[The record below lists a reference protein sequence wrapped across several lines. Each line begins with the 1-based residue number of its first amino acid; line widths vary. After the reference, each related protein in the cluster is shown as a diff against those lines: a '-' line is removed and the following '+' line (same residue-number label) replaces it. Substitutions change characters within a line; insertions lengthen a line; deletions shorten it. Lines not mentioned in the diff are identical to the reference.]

1 MNNKLPLKEYFENEE
16 QYSNFIQATI
26 AQLDSLTMGGVLK
39 LQAKMPLFKGGA
51 MPLKT
56 LANKGIPK
64 QCYWYGIQKMNEFTL
79 D

>member
-1 MNNKLPLKEYFENEE
+1 MLPLKDYFENEE

-26 AQLDSLTMGGVLK
+26 AQLDNLTMGGVLK

-51 MPLKT
+51 MPIKT
-56 LANKGIPK
+56 LPNKGIPK
-64 QCYWYGIQKMNEFTL
+64 QGYWYGIERMASVTL